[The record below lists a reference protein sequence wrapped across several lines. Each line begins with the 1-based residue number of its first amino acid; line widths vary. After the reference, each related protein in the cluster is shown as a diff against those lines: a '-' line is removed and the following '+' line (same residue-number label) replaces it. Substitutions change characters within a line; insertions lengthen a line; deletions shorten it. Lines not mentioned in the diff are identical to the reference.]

1 MGGRGREEESD
12 VVVRE
17 ARMRKG
23 EHEGV
28 EGRGGEGRDKRRRP
42 Q

>member
-1 MGGRGREEESD
+1 MGGRGREEVSD
-12 VVVRE
+12 VVVQD

-23 EHEGV
+23 KHERV

>member
-1 MGGRGREEESD
+1 MGGRDREEEGD

-23 EHEGV
+23 EHKGV